1 MSRRNSGAM
10 LVLIYFA
17 VWWVKP
23 NYIELPV
30 PESRQLIFA
39 LCLYFVFA
47 LLIMVL
53 SALSGVRGSL
63 SEDVD
68 TTARKSH

>member
-1 MSRRNSGAM
+1 MSRRKSRAM

-23 NYIELPV
+23 NYIALPV
-30 PESRQLIFA
+30 PESLIFA

-53 SALSGVRGSL
+53 SVLSGVRGSL

-68 TTARKSH
+68 TVQ